1 MLVKI
6 QQVYK
11 VLEKFKNEIVSST
24 DLEINQE
31 IFITLKK
38 LIQKTRTVEFFLA
51 ACSLFFFSTFYDI
64 KFDAARIETKWGSDW
79 YRQLFFG

>member
-38 LIQKTRTVEFFLA
+38 LIQKTPTVEL
-51 ACSLFFFSTFYDI
+51 CLGCLFFFFLLN
-64 KFDAARIETKWGSDW
+64 F
-79 YRQLFFG
+79 L

>member
-38 LIQKTRTVEFFLA
+38 LIQKTRTVEFFFG
-51 ACSLFFFSTFYDI
+51 CLFFIFLLNF
-64 KFDAARIETKWGSDW
+64 
-79 YRQLFFG
+79 L